1 MPPTRRKR
9 SVADQP
15 VNFPAD
21 LDLEGMYVKDL
32 RTLCNRLKLPT
43 TGIRATLVQRLEE
56 VRQNAPTPSSSP
68 TIIPATTNGDSPTAG
83 DHADNLQQQFVQL
96 QQQVQGLLNRES
108 SDERVLSE
116 SQLTQVQSLVQAT
129 INDTIERTA
138 TAAAQAAVNAFN
150 GASPPAANVPDRN
163 APDEDTNSRS
173 VQELLRSSAP
183 DGTSRID
190 LAIASTSQQRP
201 SDSVHELP
209 AKLVKEILSGEFMEL
224 SKLSPQNFNSLQP
237 FYDEPLTLTL
247 ENSVIRVNKTK
258 ATSITDIEE
267 WTSAFTAY
275 MSVIISTYPPRAA
288 ELLEYL
294 SLIRYAAKYHRGLGC
309 CVYDIKFRQKAAA
322 NRSLKWSAIDSQLW
336 LKTFT
341 VAPSLM
347 KEEIGV
353 FQSGPSSAP
362 STFRGNQLRT
372 CHNYNKGFPCARTP
386 YPYAHKCN
394 KPRCG
399 RDHPGIE
406 CLTPSESARQPSP
419 RVRKSH
425 PQQHSARHR
434 DK

>member
-1 MPPTRRKR
+1 MLRCANQSLGTLYSFLSNQAALRHLVNSRSMCLLHSNFTRASRHNFR
-9 SVADQP
+9 S
-15 VNFPAD
+15 
-21 LDLEGMYVKDL
+21 
-32 RTLCNRLKLPT
+32 
-43 TGIRATLVQRLEE
+43 
-56 VRQNAPTPSSSP
+56 S
-68 TIIPATTNGDSPTAG
+68 IPATTNGDSPTAG

-224 SKLSPQNFNSLQP
+224 SKLLPQNFNSLQP

-247 ENSVIRVNKTK
+247 R
-258 ATSITDIEE
+258 
-267 WTSAFTAY
+267 
-275 MSVIISTYPPRAA
+275 
-288 ELLEYL
+288 EL
-294 SLIRYAAKYHRGLGC
+294 
-309 CVYDIKFRQKAAA
+309 
-322 NRSLKWSAIDSQLW
+322 
-336 LKTFT
+336 
-341 VAPSLM
+341 
-347 KEEIGV
+347 
-353 FQSGPSSAP
+353 
-362 STFRGNQLRT
+362 
-372 CHNYNKGFPCARTP
+372 CHKG
-386 YPYAHKCN
+386 K
-394 KPRCG
+394 
-399 RDHPGIE
+399 
-406 CLTPSESARQPSP
+406 
-419 RVRKSH
+419 
-425 PQQHSARHR
+425 
-434 DK
+434 

>member
-9 SVADQP
+9 NVADQP
-15 VNFPAD
+15 VNIPAD

-43 TGIRATLVQRLEE
+43 TGLRATLVQRLEE
-56 VRQNAPTPSSSP
+56 ARQNAPTPLSTP

-83 DHADNLQQQFVQL
+83 DHAENLQQQFVQL

-150 GASPPAANVPDRN
+150 GAPPPAANVPDRN
-163 APDEDTNSRS
+163 APNEDTNSRS
-173 VQELLRSSAP
+173 VQELLRSIAP

-224 SKLSPQNFNSLQP
+224 SKLLPQNFNSLQP
-237 FYDEPLTLTL
+237 FYDEHLTLTL

-258 ATSITDIEE
+258 ATSITDIEDGLRLL
-267 WTSAFTAY
+267 
-275 MSVIISTYPPRAA
+275 PP
-288 ELLEYL
+288 
-294 SLIRYAAKYHRGLGC
+294 
-309 CVYDIKFRQKAAA
+309 
-322 NRSLKWSAIDSQLW
+322 
-336 LKTFT
+336 T
-341 VAPSLM
+341 
-347 KEEIGV
+347 
-353 FQSGPSSAP
+353 
-362 STFRGNQLRT
+362 
-372 CHNYNKGFPCARTP
+372 
-386 YPYAHKCN
+386 
-394 KPRCG
+394 
-399 RDHPGIE
+399 
-406 CLTPSESARQPSP
+406 
-419 RVRKSH
+419 
-425 PQQHSARHR
+425 
-434 DK
+434 